1 MTPIQPDR
9 PAAPAAAAGALCDSN
24 RPTRPCSVLAV
35 CVPLTG
41 ARAPQDRARRVLF
54 LRQRLAH
61 GGASPDEDAHD
72 DIFGFFVRLFAVERL
87 CFRCVVLWCCVS
99 ASECLSGVVSVVCVF
114 CDLRSVLHKV
124 YSTTTSLHTPHDSH
138 VDGCAVCRAP
148 LPTARCA
155 SQHII
160 VSTVSAP
167 VLEHRCLMPRRW
179 LP

>member
-72 DIFGFFVRLFAVERL
+72 DIFGFSVRLFAVERL
-87 CFRCVVLWCCVS
+87 FPVCRVVVLR
-99 ASECLSGVVSVVCVF
+99 LSV
-114 CDLRSVLHKV
+114 
-124 YSTTTSLHTPHDSH
+124 
-138 VDGCAVCRAP
+138 
-148 LPTARCA
+148 
-155 SQHII
+155 
-160 VSTVSAP
+160 
-167 VLEHRCLMPRRW
+167 
-179 LP
+179 